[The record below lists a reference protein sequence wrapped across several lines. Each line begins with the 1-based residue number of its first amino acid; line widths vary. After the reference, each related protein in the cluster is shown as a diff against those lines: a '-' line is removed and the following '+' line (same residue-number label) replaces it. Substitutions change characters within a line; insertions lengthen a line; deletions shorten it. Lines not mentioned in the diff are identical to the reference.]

1 MRRLIP
7 FAVLVLAAPAVIS
20 APVPKPESA
29 AERLRKAV
37 GATVY
42 PDKGCE
48 FVFDGTT
55 LTAKLPKERV
65 GHPEEFRMGM
75 RTAKEVTGDFEFTVL
90 MRTTAPQDLP
100 AGANRKWQP
109 VGGGIGVWN
118 VDDKPAK
125 LEVSLSRWFNRER
138 LERNGPVVWTEQTQA
153 SYPGTVYQ
161 KSDDD
166 PADPQRPLYLR
177 LTRRGNDIATATSSD
192 GKEWA
197 ERANKVVDF
206 GKTVTV
212 GVSAFNGTGQPVEI
226 LFEKFSL
233 RPLK

>member
-7 FAVLVLAAPAVIS
+7 FALLLAASVAVS
-20 APVPKPESA
+20 APVPKSESA

-42 PDKGCE
+42 PAKGCE

-65 GHPEEFRMGM
+65 GHPEEFRTGM
-75 RTAKEVTGDFEFTVL
+75 RTEKDVTGDFEFTVL
-90 MRTTAPQDLP
+90 MRTTAAHDLP
-100 AGANRKWQP
+100 AAKNGKWQP

-118 VDDKPAK
+118 TGDKPAK
-125 LEVSLSRWFNRER
+125 LEVSLSRCFEYER
-138 LERNGPVVWTEQTQA
+138 LERNGPLVWTEHLNA
-153 SYPGTVYQ
+153 SYPQTAHERG
-161 KSDDD
+161 SGE

-177 LTRRGNDIATATSSD
+177 LTRRGDDIATATSDD

-197 ERANKVVDF
+197 EWVNKEVAF

-212 GVSAFNGTGQPVEI
+212 GVSAFNGTEQPVEI
-226 LFEKFSL
+226 LFEKFAL